1 MLLFAPV
8 ASSAT
13 GGTALPRISV
23 ITVVWNGARTLGD
36 CIGSLAKQQYGNLE
50 YLIIDGGSTD
60 GTLEIVRAFP
70 QTVTGSLSEPDGGTY
85 DAMNKGVRM
94 ATGDFVLFLGAD
106 DQLLA
111 DLREVAPHLRDP
123 CTIYYGDA
131 FWPAR
136 NRRYDGPF
144 GAAKLALRNICQQT
158 MFYPRA
164 VFEKYAFDTRY
175 RLQADW
181 EFNMRC
187 FSDPELRFEYLPLLV
202 SRYNDL
208 DGSSTRHRD
217 LDLEGDYVRL
227 LWRHFPGRV
236 ALPVSIV
243 VLGGRVLRRIGLL
256 RGGVE

>member
-1 MLLFAPV
+1 MTRD
-8 ASSAT
+8 SS
-13 GGTALPRISV
+13 LPRISV
-23 ITVVWNGARTLGD
+23 ITVVRNGARTLRD

-50 YLIIDGGSTD
+50 YLVIDGESTD

-70 QTVTGSLSEPDGGTY
+70 GTVTRFLSEPDGGTY
-85 DAMNKGVRM
+85 DAMNKGTRM

-111 DLREVAPHLRDP
+111 DLRETAPLLRDP
-123 CTIYYGDA
+123 RTVYYGDA
-131 FWPAR
+131 FWPGR
-136 NRRYDGPF
+136 NRRYDGRF
-144 GAAKLALRNICQQT
+144 GTAKLALRNICQQA

-175 RLQADW
+175 RFQADW

-217 LDLEGDYVRL
+217 LDLEEDYLRL

-236 ALPVSIV
+236 ALPLSLV